1 MTTTPPLRTGL
12 LTSGPSGLYRNSV
25 RNEKK
30 EIEKSDLDI
39 TAPRSIW
46 PDSTETQALLAAAR
60 EGDAAAAGQ
69 LLDRHRDALRR
80 MIAMRLDQRIRQR
93 VDASDVVQEVLIDA
107 NRRLTD
113 YLENPAMP
121 FHLWL
126 RQMAR
131 DRLIDAH
138 RRHRVSAKRSVD
150 REQAIAVGGD
160 MDRST
165 LELAAQLCDGQMTPA
180 AAATMHELQARF
192 EAALSEINDQDREII
207 LMRHYEHLSNQ
218 EVAQSLELSEP
229 AASMRYLRA
238 IRRLRVI
245 LAEPPSGD
253 GADK

>member
-1 MTTTPPLRTGL
+1 MNEP
-12 LTSGPSGLYRNSV
+12 
-25 RNEKK
+25 EKK
-30 EIEKSDLDI
+30 EVYKSDPDI

-60 EGDAAAAGQ
+60 EGNAAAAGQ

-80 MIAMRLDQRIRQR
+80 MIAMRLDQRIRRR
-93 VDASDVVQEVLIDA
+93 VDASDVVQEVLVDA
-107 NRRLTD
+107 NRRLAD

-165 LELAAQLCDGQMTPA
+165 LELAAQLRDDQMTPA

-207 LMRHYEHLSNQ
+207 LMRHYEHLTNQ